1 VIEQTPG
8 AGAQLEILE
17 TVRVI
22 VDPVGEQDLIFQ
34 CSKAARLRHIC
45 ERSPTLVLEECDAV
59 AAADEELRIAVP
71 IKVFPEPEVCIFNRV
86 QAELFAA
93 IFKGSIAGVLEELRG
108 SVYSDDQV

>member
-1 VIEQTPG
+1 
-8 AGAQLEILE
+8 LE
-17 TVRVI
+17 TVRVV

-34 CSKAARLRHIC
+34 CSKAADFGHIS
-45 ERSPTLVLEECDAV
+45 ERSSPLVMEERDAV
-59 AAADEELRIAVP
+59 AAADEELRIAVSV
-71 IKVFPEPEVCIFNRV
+71 KVFPEPEVCIFNRV